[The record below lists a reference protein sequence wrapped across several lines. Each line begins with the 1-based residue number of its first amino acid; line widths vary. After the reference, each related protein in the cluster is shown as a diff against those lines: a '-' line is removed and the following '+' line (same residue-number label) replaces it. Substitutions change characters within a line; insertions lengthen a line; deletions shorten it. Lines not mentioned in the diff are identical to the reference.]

1 MSKEAVGTSGY
12 RHSHYAES
20 LAEFGRPRLLSA
32 SGGWILEREIPGTK
46 ARDAMGC
53 YPLFCCRDWSALED
67 DLAQIKRELVSLV
80 LVTDPFG
87 EYSEALLGRTFPDLV
102 VRFKEHFVADLRRVA
117 DSFVTRHHQY
127 YARKAMEKV
136 AVERCDHPASML
148 DEWSALY
155 DHLVARH
162 GLAGMKTF
170 SRASFARQLNVPG
183 MVILRATHEGE
194 TVGAHLFYLQDGVV
208 FSHLAASSARGYEL
222 MAAYAL
228 SWQALKFFSD
238 DACWIDWGA
247 GAGLGTE
254 AADGLT
260 RFKRGWSS
268 SVRPAYLCGCIFDPV
283 KYDELA
289 QYKRSDVTSYFPAY
303 REGELS

>member
-1 MSKEAVGTSGY
+1 MPNEVGTSGY
-12 RHSHYAES
+12 RHPHYAQS
-20 LAEFGRPRLLSA
+20 LAEFGRPRLLRG

-67 DLAQIKRELVSLV
+67 DLAQIKSELVSLV

-87 EYSEALLGRTFPDLV
+87 DYSEALLGRTFPDLA
-102 VRFKEHFVADLRRVA
+102 VRFKEHFVSDLRR
-117 DSFVTRHHQY
+117 DTNSFVTRHHQY
-127 YARKAMEKV
+127 YARKAVEKV
-136 AVERCDHPASML
+136 AVERCVDPASML
-148 DEWSALY
+148 NEWSALY

-162 GLAGMKTF
+162 GLAGIKTF
-170 SRASFARQLNVPG
+170 SRASFAQQLNVPG
-183 MVILRATHEGE
+183 MVMLRATHEGE
-194 TVGAHLFYLQDGVV
+194 TVGAQLFYLQDGVM
-208 FSHLAASSARGYEL
+208 FSHLAASSGRGYEL

-228 SWQALKFFSD
+228 AWQALKFFAG
-238 DACWIDWGA
+238 DADWIDWGA
-247 GAGLGTE
+247 GAGLGTQGSE
-254 AADGLT
+254 GLT

-268 SVRPAYLCGCIFDPV
+268 AIRPAYLCGRIFDPV

-289 QYKRSDVTSYFPAY
+289 QHKRSDITSYFPAY